1 MTQNPRIIATIEAR
15 MTSSRLPGKMMMTC
29 LGKTMLEHMVARV
42 KRAACLDDIV
52 IATTL
57 NDADDVITRE
67 AARLDVKCFRGS
79 EDNVMSRVL
88 GAAQA
93 FKADIIVELTGDCP
107 LMDPALIDH
116 ALAQYSAS
124 GVDYLSNLEITEF
137 KTGLAHPLG
146 YAVQIFS
153 TAVLADAYAR
163 TQDPLDYEHVSRY
176 LYQTPERY
184 SVKYLPTPR
193 LQRGPGMSVTLDTR
207 QDFQVICHILKALTP
222 KNPDFTI
229 EDVVDFLT
237 RNPEI
242 RLVNQDANQIKVSR

>member
-1 MTQNPRIIATIEAR
+1 MTQKPRIVATIEVR
-15 MTSSRLPGKMMMTC
+15 MTSSRLPGKMMLTC

-42 KRAACLDDIV
+42 KRAACLDDII

-57 NDADDVITRE
+57 NDTDDVITRE
-67 AARLDVKCFRGS
+67 ATRLNVKYFRGS

-116 ALAQYSAS
+116 ALAQYSTS

-137 KTGLAHPLG
+137 KAGLAHPLG
-146 YAVQIFS
+146 YAVQVFS
-153 TAVLADAYAR
+153 TAILADAYAR
-163 TQDPLDYEHVSRY
+163 TEDPLDYEHVSRY

-184 SVKYLPTPR
+184 SVKYLPTPK
-193 LQRGPGMSVTLDTR
+193 LQRGPAMSVTLDTQ
-207 QDFQVICHILKALTP
+207 QDFQVICHVLKALTP
-222 KNPDFTI
+222 ENPDFTI
-229 EDVVDFLT
+229 EDVVSFLT
-237 RNPEI
+237 RHPDI
-242 RLVNQDANQIKVSR
+242 RRINQDAGQINTR

>member
-1 MTQNPRIIATIEAR
+1 MTQTPRIVATIEAR
-15 MTSSRLPGKMMMTC
+15 MTSSRLPGKMMLTC

-42 KRAACLDDIV
+42 KRASCLDDII

-57 NDADDVITRE
+57 NDTDDVIAEE
-67 AARLDVKCFRGS
+67 AARLNVKCFRGS

-116 ALAQYSAS
+116 AAAQYSTS
-124 GVDYLSNLEITEF
+124 GVDYLSNLDIAEF
-137 KTGLAHPLG
+137 KAGLAHPLG
-146 YAVQIFS
+146 YAVQVFS

-163 TQDPLDYEHVSRY
+163 TEDPLDYEHVSRY

-184 SVKYLPTPR
+184 SVKYLPTPIS
-193 LQRGPGMSVTLDTR
+193 QRGPAMSVTLDTR

-229 EDVVDFLT
+229 EDVVRFLNQ
-237 RNPEI
+237 NPEI
-242 RLVNQDANQIKVSR
+242 RLINQDVDQIRK